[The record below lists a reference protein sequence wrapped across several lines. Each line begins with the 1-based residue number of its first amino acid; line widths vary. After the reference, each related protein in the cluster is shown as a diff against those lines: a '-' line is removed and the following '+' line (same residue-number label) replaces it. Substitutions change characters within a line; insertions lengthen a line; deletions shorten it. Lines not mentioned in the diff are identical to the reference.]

1 MTKMGQ
7 KRTEKRQPTK
17 IRLTPEYRKELAL
30 RSRLKKELIA
40 EMEFPHC
47 MVCKTT
53 GDIRGLS
60 LAHIVPLSRGGKTER
75 GNVEILCYDCHL
87 RFEKKPGLRNNNQ

>member
-7 KRTEKRQPTK
+7 KRTEKRKPTK

-47 MVCKTT
+47 MECGGR
-53 GDIRGLS
+53 GDFRGLS
-60 LAHIVPLSRGGKTER
+60 LHHKKLLSQGGKTEKSNMILLCGKCHSQAHNIR
-75 GNVEILCYDCHL
+75 EI
-87 RFEKKPGLRNNNQ
+87 